1 MSNVLSRTKTKNS
14 KSSTG
19 LLDQYIQKDTTTI
32 SNSNK
37 HQSNVLSPPEE
48 EKIKAKKATMKV
60 PKEPT
65 KHEDQ
70 TLCKDPN
77 EELKNIIGPLVE
89 EMKLLRETVH
99 HDIKDL
105 QNAVSQQKKRYI

>member
-1 MSNVLSRTKTKNS
+1 M
-14 KSSTG
+14 KS
-19 LLDQYIQKDTTTI
+19 
-32 SNSNK
+32 
-37 HQSNVLSPPEE
+37 
-48 EKIKAKKATMKV
+48 

-65 KHEDQ
+65 EHEDQ

-89 EMKLLRETVH
+89 KMKLLRETVH

-105 QNAVSQQKKRYI
+105 QNVVSQQKRIYLNLKSH